1 MHYRPFHWQLSQRA
15 SRRHRLKL
23 WQFPLTILLL
33 LLLWALHQQ
42 LSHWD
47 GLVDPL
53 PAAVIDNMPAAEI
66 GAFSRL
72 WLEYG
77 YNAWLA
83 ERIPVRRELP
93 DMRDDRC
100 LENSYRNLS
109 THIDPV
115 SIVVIFRNEQLAML
129 LRTLHSIA
137 DRSNPELIG
146 ELLLIDDHSDAGF
159 WQQQR
164 SRDAFKAYVQRYI
177 HGAARI
183 FHLEEHVGLVR
194 ARRLAAAEAEQE
206 TLVFLDAH
214 VEVTEGWL
222 EPMLAVICENR
233 FTLATPQ
240 LDRLDEETLE
250 YVRVVERRG
259 LFDWNLRRREVP
271 LTWQQIKQLPRPFA
285 TAVLRTSVFAIDAD
299 WFNKLAHL
307 DMHLNGPAAA
317 ELELSL
323 KVWRIGARVLQV
335 PCSRVGHLQPSDLSY
350 MQRYGDLQQMAREHF
365 SSYKRLTE
373 IWLSEPSYKSVVYQH
388 QPQIQQAH
396 MPNVSKLQE
405 LIKRANFESFDWY
418 LQHVATD
425 LLLHFPLLPRIDLAH
440 GTLRPAHLPSYCLT
454 ADLKS
459 RRIHLQPC
467 NAVQQLIQNWT
478 LSSLNDLRLGV
489 DICAEVQPTQN
500 VALSAC
506 HTLGGR
512 QSWRLDMDKNYL
524 ISNRH
529 CLEFNVR
536 MRVQVRNCDN
546 MNQRQMWFF
555 EHTNVAAINA
565 NNS

>member
-15 SRRHRLKL
+15 SRRGRLKL
-23 WQFPLTILLL
+23 WQVAVSLLL
-33 LLLWALHQQ
+33 LLLLGALHQQ

-47 GLVDPL
+47 GLVEPL
-53 PAAVIDNMPAAEI
+53 PAAGMDNMPAAEV
-66 GAFSRL
+66 GAFARL

-83 ERIPVRRELP
+83 ERIPVRRGLL

-100 LENSYRNLS
+100 LEYSYPKLS
-109 THIDPV
+109 ALMEP
-115 SIVVIFRNEQLAML
+115 RC
-129 LRTLHSIA
+129 
-137 DRSNPELIG
+137 P
-146 ELLLIDDHSDAGF
+146 
-159 WQQQR
+159 QQR
-164 SRDAFKAYVQRYI
+164 SRQAFRAYVQRYI

-194 ARRLAAAEAEQE
+194 ARRLAADEAKLE
-206 TLVFLDAH
+206 TLIFLDAH
-214 VEVTEGWL
+214 VEVSEGWL
-222 EPMLAVICENR
+222 EPLLAAIWEDQ

-259 LFDWNLRRREVP
+259 LFDWSLRRREVP

-285 TAVLRTSVFAIDAD
+285 TAVLRTSVFAINAE

-307 DMHLNGPAAA
+307 DMELNAPAAA
-317 ELELSL
+317 ELELSF
-323 KVWRIGARVLQV
+323 KVWRIGGRVLQV
-335 PCSRVGHLQPSDLSY
+335 PCSRVAHLQPSDLGY

-373 IWLSEPSYKSVVYQH
+373 IWLSEPRYKSVVYQH
-388 QPQIQQAH
+388 QPQILQAH
-396 MPNVSKLQE
+396 LPNVSKLQE
-405 LIKRANFESFDWY
+405 LIKRVDFESFDWY

-425 LLLHFPLLPRIDLAH
+425 LLRHFPLLPRIDLAH
-440 GTLRPAHLPSYCLT
+440 GTLRPAHLPSHCLT
-454 ADLKS
+454 ADLQT

-467 NAVQQLIQNWT
+467 NAVQQLTQNWT

-489 DICAEVQPTQN
+489 DICAEVQPTQY

-536 MRVQVRNCDN
+536 MRVYVRRCDY

-555 EHTNVAAINA
+555 EHTNVAAIKTNDL
-565 NNS
+565 

>member
-1 MHYRPFHWQLSQRA
+1 MHYRPFHWQLSQQA
-15 SRRHRLKL
+15 SQSRRLKL
-23 WQFPLTILLL
+23 WQVPATLLL
-33 LLLWALHQQ
+33 LLLLGTLHHQ

-53 PAAVIDNMPAAEI
+53 PAAGIDNMPAAEI

-83 ERIPVRRELP
+83 ERISVRRKLP

-100 LENSYRNLS
+100 LEYSYQNLS
-109 THIDPV
+109 THMEPV

-137 DRSNPELIG
+137 DRSDPELIG

-164 SRDAFKAYVQRYI
+164 SRHAFKAYVQRYI

-194 ARRLAAAEAEQE
+194 ARRLATAEAKQE

-214 VEVTEGWL
+214 VEVSEGWL
-222 EPMLAVICENR
+222 EPLLAVICENP

-285 TAVLRTSVFAIDAD
+285 TAVLRTSVFAINAE

-307 DMHLNGPAAA
+307 DIELNAPAAA
-317 ELELSL
+317 ELELSF
-323 KVWRIGARVLQV
+323 KAWRIRARVLQV
-335 PCSRVGHLQPSDLSY
+335 PCSRVGHLQPSDLGY

-365 SSYKRLTE
+365 S
-373 IWLSEPSYKSVVYQH
+373 
-388 QPQIQQAH
+388 
-396 MPNVSKLQE
+396 VSKFLSNSNPTANHNGLSLPELQT
-405 LIKRANFESFDWY
+405 SDG
-418 LQHVATD
+418 
-425 LLLHFPLLPRIDLAH
+425 DLA
-440 GTLRPAHLPSYCLT
+440 T
-454 ADLKS
+454 
-459 RRIHLQPC
+459 
-467 NAVQQLIQNWT
+467 
-478 LSSLNDLRLGV
+478 
-489 DICAEVQPTQN
+489 
-500 VALSAC
+500 
-506 HTLGGR
+506 
-512 QSWRLDMDKNYL
+512 
-524 ISNRH
+524 
-529 CLEFNVR
+529 
-536 MRVQVRNCDN
+536 
-546 MNQRQMWFF
+546 
-555 EHTNVAAINA
+555 
-565 NNS
+565 